1 MDTPLILP
9 PEPHFDYLIVAAFI
23 QHFRRPGLPGAD
35 ISGGLPAQEALMETT
50 QAQKRQRATTFPSAT
65 GAAPA
70 CGLLEVHWDS
80 PFDRLCFQVSAPD
93 LAIKNNRRYTALM
106 AELIAGSGCT
116 EEEILAHGN
125 KVRAYLFF
133 AQDRLKKEGQL
144 EGLTGKEKRPYRLAP
159 VNPAF

>member
-1 MDTPLILP
+1 
-9 PEPHFDYLIVAAFI
+9 
-23 QHFRRPGLPGAD
+23 
-35 ISGGLPAQEALMETT
+35 METST

-93 LAIKNNRRYTALM
+93 LAIKNNRRYTALL

-116 EEEILAHGN
+116 EDEILAHGN

-133 AQDRLKKEGQL
+133 AQDRLKKEGHL